1 MNQRF
6 VSDEILVKN
15 FCFLVDSYR
24 VIGQIN
30 DMVVFNKFDEM
41 KNILKNLLIK
51 LRTKIF
57 VRFFVFENRPL

>member
-57 VRFFVFENRPL
+57 FHSFVFENRPL

>member
-57 VRFFVFENRPL
+57 FRFFVFENRPL

>member
-24 VIGQIN
+24 VIGEIN

-57 VRFFVFENRPL
+57 FRFFVFENRPL

>member
-1 MNQRF
+1 M
-6 VSDEILVKN
+6 
-15 FCFLVDSYR
+15 
-24 VIGQIN
+24 IGQIN

-57 VRFFVFENRPL
+57 FRFFVFENRPL